1 MEEEFSE
8 KTKLCKP
15 KSRCAVSPGPPATAP
30 LTLHRE
36 ADKELPE
43 PHGVLG
49 LADIA
54 AAVSALGAVLD
65 GEPGHVALLGDE
77 ESPPRLDLHLGLGD
91 VPEPAEP
98 SCRGALGHP
107 AGQGHVV
114 THKAGLW
121 GLRFQGRA
129 F

>member
-1 MEEEFSE
+1 MPPS
-8 KTKLCKP
+8 
-15 KSRCAVSPGPPATAP
+15 PPATAP

-49 LADIA
+49 LADVA
-54 AAVSALGAVLD
+54 AAISALGAVLD
-65 GEPGHVALLGDE
+65 GEPGHVALLDDE
-77 ESPPRLDLHLGLGD
+77 EPPPRLDLHLGSGD

-98 SCRGALGHP
+98 SRGSALGHP
-107 AGQGHVV
+107 ACQSHVV
-114 THKAGLW
+114 THKAGLG
-121 GLRFQGRA
+121 GLGFQGRE